1 MLSFRE
7 TALELNDPP
16 EVRETDTSPE
26 AREDNLTKILSAS
39 GAGVSWLIFLSFGSL
54 LLTLYYQQINY
65 FPELAWEEALTYLA
79 AISVLGG
86 GVTAIYALL
95 LFIPG
100 AIWSEFLIFDSKLR
114 ERLCYQGSNGREPCF
129 KHISLTLGLPFLT
142 LMILVHLAAASG
154 SQTVTFVVS
163 AVSAASALACFAWI
177 FKEMRPPTLRLKYV
191 MSASLSAWISLAA
204 LLILYSIASPS
215 EHSPFMLS
223 ICTAVVVAS
232 NFLVAVQFRQRPARA
247 ITTGLLAAFL
257 LLVCGEFVDG
267 GRAALSARVMEEFGL
282 GGESRRNLL
291 TLVVA
296 QEGRDA
302 FAAQCVKTPPSFA
315 KGKWAIQN
323 ARILSR
329 LGSEYFLQV
338 GECRVALPKEQVTS
352 WSSSHR

>member
-16 EVRETDTSPE
+16 EIRETETLPE
-26 AREDNLTKILSAS
+26 AREDNLAKILSAS

-54 LLTLYYQQINY
+54 LLTLYYRQINY
-65 FPELAWEEALTYLA
+65 FPELSWEEALTYLA
-79 AISVLGG
+79 AVSVLGG
-86 GVTAIYALL
+86 GGTAIYALL

-114 ERLCYQGSNGREPCF
+114 NILCYQGREPCF

-142 LMILVHLAAASG
+142 LMVLVHLAAASG

-163 AVSAASALACFAWI
+163 AVGAASVLACFAWI
-177 FKEMRPPTLRLKYV
+177 FKEMRPATLRLKYV
-191 MSASLSAWISLAA
+191 MSASLSAWVSLAA

-247 ITTGLLAAFL
+247 ITTGLLAAFI
-257 LLVCGEFVDG
+257 LLVCGEFVEG
-267 GRAALSARVMEEFGL
+267 GRAALSTRVMEEFGL

-291 TLVVA
+291 TLVVS

-302 FAAQCVKTPPSFA
+302 FAAQCVKTPPSIA
-315 KGKWAIQN
+315 EGKWAIQN

-329 LGSEYFLQV
+329 LGSEYYLQV
-338 GECRVALPKEQVTS
+338 GECRVALPKDQVTS
-352 WSSSHR
+352 WSSPHR